1 MLAYI
6 KFNSSK
12 EFEDWQVQKERKI
25 NQISPIVN
33 DISLKTSNSSE
44 LEADGEVTF
53 GIFVVYFK
61 D

>member
-12 EFEDWQVQKERKI
+12 DFEDWQAQEERKI
-25 NQISPIVN
+25 QNISPIVN
-33 DISLKTSNSSE
+33 DISVKATEGSE

-53 GIFVVYFK
+53 GIFVIYFK